1 MRNLT
6 INLLAL
12 VFITLAVLISIPGA
26 VVDCVRYA
34 IEGARWLFNKITLGA
49 FKFVFCIAGLV
60 GATSVMAAEASTG
73 SGLGEGIG
81 FFTLLYDSWSLLP
94 LYVQI
99 IGVVWLLVPVFSF
112 IVSATDTPT
121 DDKIWGKWIYPI
133 IEKLALVAFKSKQ
146 MPGDGYLLKPHK
158 KPRK

>member
-1 MRNLT
+1 MHKLS
-6 INLLAL
+6 IKLMPL
-12 VFITLAVLISIPGA
+12 VIITLAVLIAMPNA

-34 IEGARWLFNKITLGA
+34 IEGTRWLFNKITSGA
-49 FKFVFCIAGLV
+49 LKFVFSIAGLV
-60 GATSVMAAEASTG
+60 GAMSVMAAETSTG
-73 SGLGEGIG
+73 AGLSEGIG
-81 FFTLLYDSWSLLP
+81 FFTLLHDSWNSLP

-99 IGVVWLLVPVFSF
+99 LGVVWLFVPVFSF

-121 DDKIWGKWIYPI
+121 DDRIWGKWIYPI

-146 MPGDGYLLKPHK
+146 LPGDGYLLKPHK